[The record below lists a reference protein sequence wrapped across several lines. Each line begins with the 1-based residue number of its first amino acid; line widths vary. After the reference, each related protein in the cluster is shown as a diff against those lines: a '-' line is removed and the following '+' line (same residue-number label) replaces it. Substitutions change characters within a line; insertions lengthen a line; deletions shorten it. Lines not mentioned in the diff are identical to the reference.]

1 MNNPPRTAL
10 ITGTSSGIGLLTAVE
25 MARSGFRVIATMR
38 NLQRRTRLDEAAA
51 KAGVG
56 ANLDVRPLDINAGDS
71 LPGAVADFIREFGG
85 IDVLVNNAGFV
96 MAGFAEDLRL
106 SEVREQFETNFFG
119 TVALTLAVLPH
130 MRERKSGHVIMVS
143 SASGLSAQPVASSY
157 SASKFALEGWAE
169 ALRLETACLGI
180 RVVLVEPGAYESDI
194 WEKNLRIGQDAQ
206 GHKSPNFERIQR
218 YAQFVKTKVKK
229 RDPTEVARLITRIA
243 QDPDPKLR
251 YVIGQYVHVQRMLRA
266 FLPWKRYEK
275 MLRRI
280 SGIG

>member
-1 MNNPPRTAL
+1 M

-25 MARSGFRVIATMR
+25 MAKAGFRVIATMR
-38 NLQRRTRLDEAAA
+38 NLERRGRLDEAAA
-51 KAGVG
+51 RANVG
-56 ANLDVRPLDINAGDS
+56 AAVEVRRLDVNATDS
-71 LPGAVADFIREFGG
+71 LPAIVAEIGR

-106 SEVREQFETNFFG
+106 SELREQFETNFFG
-119 TVALTLAVLPH
+119 TVALTLAVLPQ
-130 MRERKSGHVIMVS
+130 MRERRAGHIIMVS
-143 SASGLSAQPVASSY
+143 SASGLSAQPVAGCY
-157 SASKFALEGWAE
+157 SASKFALEGWSE

-194 WEKNLRIGQDAQ
+194 WEKNLRIGQNAMGQ
-206 GHKSPNFERIQR
+206 KSPNYDRIQR
-218 YAQFVKTKVKK
+218 YAEFVKTKIKK
-229 RDPTEVARLITRIA
+229 RDATEVARLIAGVA

-251 YVIGQYVHVQRMLRA
+251 YVIGQYVHVQRVLRA
-266 FLPWKRYEK
+266 CLPWKRYEK

>member
-1 MNNPPRTAL
+1 MNANGRVAL

-25 MARSGFRVIATMR
+25 MANAGFRVIATMR
-38 NLQRRTRLDEAAA
+38 NLQRRGRLDEAVAN
-51 KAGVG
+51 AGVG
-56 ANLDVRPLDINAGDS
+56 ANVEIRPLDINATDS
-71 LPGAVADFIREFGG
+71 LPQAVEGFVAEFGG

-119 TVALTLAVLPH
+119 TVGLTLALLPH
-130 MRERKSGHVIMVS
+130 MRQRKSGHVIMVS

-169 ALRLETACLGI
+169 ALRIETACLGI
-180 RVVLVEPGAYESDI
+180 KVVLVEPGAYESDI

-206 GHKSPNFERIQR
+206 GHKSPNFDRIQR
-218 YAQFVKTKVKK
+218 YAAFVKTKVKK
-229 RDPTEVARLITRIA
+229 RDATEVARLITRIA

-251 YVIGQYVHVQRMLRA
+251 YVIGQYVHVQRLLRA
-266 FLPWKRYEK
+266 CLPWNRYEK
-275 MLRRI
+275 MLRKI